1 MEWRSLVPE
10 LVVSDFDKSFQF
22 YVSVLGFTS
31 KYGRADPRFAYLE
44 FEGSQI
50 MIEELEADSSMI
62 GALSHPFGRGMNL
75 QIACPDVAELRK
87 RIAEAGIAVEREL
100 HDAYYEAAGATIGQR
115 QFTVADPDGYLLRFC
130 QIIGE
135 RRLDV

>member
-1 MEWRSLVPE
+1 
-10 LVVSDFDKSFQF
+10 
-22 YVSVLGFTS
+22 
-31 KYGRADPRFAYLE
+31 
-44 FEGSQI
+44 
-50 MIEELEADSSMI
+50 
-62 GALSHPFGRGMNL
+62 MNL
-75 QIACPDVAELRK
+75 QIVCTDVAEIRK

-100 HDAYYEAAGATIGQR
+100 HDAYYKAAGAAIGQR